1 MIRNPKAIQDLR
13 RRHRRREKTASIP
26 EAGID
31 AFKQLKDHFE
41 EIVDSISINTIIET
55 VRRLSPSTYM
65 KYFKGYRPQS
75 LGRSRVTQALK
86 KEIFENENAA
96 VADLVN
102 LLWNQSNRNIYKAMH
117 DHVRKINENVEEI
130 ERIEDDTANEII
142 DDLLT
147 KFSRKEIL
155 FCVRLNEVK
164 FSEEV
169 IQKRLV
175 RGEDDWERTS
185 EKTEE
190 TKEEEKQNTA
200 EDSDNQ
206 TTDDGKQDDVKAKE
220 SEEAAA
226 EVTEDTERQ
235 EYKEEKQQTE
245 EAPEDSE

>member
-31 AFKQLKDHFE
+31 AFKQLKEHFE

-86 KEIFENENAA
+86 KEIFEHENAA

-169 IQKRLV
+169 IQKRLI

-185 EKTEE
+185 EKTEDA
-190 TKEEEKQNTA
+190 KEE
-200 EDSDNQ
+200 Q
-206 TTDDGKQDDVKAKE
+206 TTATESDKQTTEDTKQDDLKAE
-220 SEEAAA
+220 QSEEKAS
-226 EVTEDTERQ
+226 TESTQ
-235 EYKEEKQQTE
+235 EPDKQEDEEKEQQTE
-245 EAPEDSE
+245 EAPEASE